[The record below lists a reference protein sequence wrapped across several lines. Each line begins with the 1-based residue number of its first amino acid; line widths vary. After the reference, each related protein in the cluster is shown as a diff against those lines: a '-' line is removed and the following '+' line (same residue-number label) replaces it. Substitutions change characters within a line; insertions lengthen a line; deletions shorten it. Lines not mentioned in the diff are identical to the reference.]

1 MILLDNTICIY
12 HSIINGRT
20 IAMFT
25 KSRNLPALVCSGIKQ
40 HLAFALQA
48 IFLNVSSG
56 FKLMKMEGDLTIGH
70 SCFHLHKVISLIS
83 LMGDYVMRE
92 GKRKD

>member
-1 MILLDNTICIY
+1 MIIPFVYIILLLMAEPLLC
-12 HSIINGRT
+12 
-20 IAMFT
+20 FT

-40 HLAFALQA
+40 HFVFALQA
-48 IFLNVSSG
+48 ICLNVSSG
-56 FKLMKMEGDLTIGH
+56 FKLMEMEGDLTIGH